1 MNWYILLVI
10 FGAALGVCWVLT
22 PIVRSAAIY
31 FGLVDEPD
39 GRRKVHTR
47 PIPVAGGVAVLL
59 STGAVL
65 GVTLAIAGPWQETLG
80 DRWQTFAGLAAAAC
94 VIGAVGVV
102 DDFRGLRGRHKLAG
116 QLIAVGIVMAC
127 GVRIE
132 SISLFGAPMD
142 LDLWIAY
149 PLTAFWLLGAI
160 NSLNLID
167 GMDGLLGSV
176 GSIICTTIAV
186 MAFLN
191 GQFAAAII
199 AIAMAGALVGF
210 LCYNFPP
217 ASIFLG
223 DCGSMLI
230 GLVVGVLAIDA
241 SLKGPATVA
250 LAGPALLV
258 LPIFDTSMAILRR
271 TLTGRSIFT
280 TDRGHLH
287 HCLQGRG
294 LSNRTVLLLVGGLSL
309 VASVGA
315 LASVWFNTQLYAALS
330 IFGVCGVFMVTRL
343 FGHAEFLLLKE
354 RLMAVLFAVR
364 NGHKGGRVHQL
375 EVRLQGSADWNDL
388 WKNVTACAEE
398 MRLKAICLDVN
409 APAIMED
416 YHARWGKVVENTEN
430 PAIWRL
436 QFPLQAHG
444 QVLGRLEIAGQRHGM
459 PVGEKL
465 ASIAKLVADV
475 ELAVAGLTRSRQA
488 PRLDPAPAA
497 DTLQLEGAHSS

>member
-1 MNWYILLVI
+1 MNWFILAIVFAAAFAVCLILTPVVRA
-10 FGAALGVCWVLT
+10 AAL
-22 PIVRSAAIY
+22 A

-39 GRRKVHTR
+39 GRRKMHTR

-59 STGAVL
+59 ATSAVL
-65 GVTLAIAGPWQETLG
+65 AVVLALAGPVQATLG
-80 DRWQTFAGLAAAAC
+80 DRWLTFTGLAAAAF
-94 VIGAVGVV
+94 VIALVGVI
-102 DDFRGLRGRHKLAG
+102 DDFRGLRGRYKVAG
-116 QLIAVGIVMAC
+116 QLVAIAIVMAC
-127 GVRIE
+127 DVKIPN
-132 SISLFGAPMD
+132 ISLFGVPIE
-142 LDLWIAY
+142 LVWWAY
-149 PLTAFWLLGAI
+149 PLTAFWLFGAI

-176 GSIICTTIAV
+176 GCIICASIAV

-191 GQFAAAII
+191 SQFETAVI
-199 AIAMAGALVGF
+199 AIALAGSLVGF
-210 LCYNFPP
+210 LCFNFPP

-230 GLVVGVLAIDA
+230 GLVVGVLAIES

-250 LAGPALLV
+250 LAVPAALLV
-258 LPIFDTSMAILRR
+258 IPIFDSSAAILRR
-271 TLTGRSIFT
+271 WLTGRSIFT

-309 VASVGA
+309 LASIGA
-315 LASVWFNTQLYAALS
+315 LASVWLKTELYAALS
-330 IFGVCGVFMVTRL
+330 IFVVLGVFMMTRL

-354 RLMAVLFAVR
+354 RLMGVLFAVR
-364 NGHKGGRVHQL
+364 HGHQGGRVHQL

-398 MRLKAICLDVN
+398 MRLKAVCLDVN

-444 QVLGRLEIAGQRHGM
+444 QVVGRLEIAGQRHGM
-459 PVGEKL
+459 PVDEKL

-488 PRLDPAPAA
+488 PRLDPVPAA
-497 DTLQLEGAHSS
+497 DTLRLEGAHSS

>member
-1 MNWYILLVI
+1 MNWFILAII
-10 FGAALGVCWVLT
+10 FGAAIAVCLILT
-22 PIVRSAAIY
+22 PIVRAAAVS

-59 STGAVL
+59 STATVL
-65 GVTLAIAGPWQETLG
+65 AVTLAIAGPWQSSLG
-80 DRWQTFAGLAAAAC
+80 DRWLIFVGLAAAAC
-94 VIGAVGVV
+94 VIALVGVA
-102 DDFRGLRGRHKLAG
+102 DDFRGLRGRHKVAG
-116 QLIAVGIVMAC
+116 QLVAVGIVMAC
-127 GVRIE
+127 GVRVDN
-132 SISLFGAPMD
+132 ISLFGAP
-142 LDLWIAY
+142 LELGWWAY
-149 PLTAFWLLGAI
+149 PLTAFWLFGAI

-191 GQFAAAII
+191 GQFPAAII

-210 LCYNFPP
+210 LWYNFPP

-250 LAGPALLV
+250 LAMPALLV
-258 LPIFDTSMAILRR
+258 LPIFDSSMAILRR
-271 TLTGRSIFT
+271 TLTGRSIFS

-287 HCLQGRG
+287 HCLQGHG
-294 LSNRTVLLLVGGLSL
+294 LSNRRVLLLVGGLSL
-309 VASVGA
+309 VASLGA
-315 LASVWFNTQLYAALS
+315 LASVWFKTELYALLS
-330 IFGVCGVFMVTRL
+330 IIAVVGVFVMTRL
-343 FGHAEFLLLKE
+343 FGHAEFLLVKE

-364 NGHKGGRVHQL
+364 NGHKGGRVHQQV
-375 EVRLQGSADWNDL
+375 VRLQGSADWNDL

-398 MRLKAICLDVN
+398 MRLKAVCLDVS

-444 QVLGRLEIAGQRHGM
+444 QVVGRLEIAGQRHGM

-488 PRLDPAPAA
+488 PKLDPVSAA
-497 DTLQLEGAHSS
+497 DTLRLEGAHSS

>member
-1 MNWYILLVI
+1 MNWFILPII
-10 FGAALGVCWVLT
+10 FLAAFAVCLILT
-22 PIVRSAAIY
+22 PIVRAAARSL
-31 FGLVDEPD
+31 GLVDEPD
-39 GRRKVHTR
+39 GRRKGHTR

-59 STGAVL
+59 SCGAVL
-65 GVTLAIAGPWQETLG
+65 AVTLAFAGPWRAALG
-80 DRWQTFAGLAAAAC
+80 DRWEIFAGLAAAAC
-94 VIGAVGVV
+94 VIALVGVV
-102 DDFRGLRGRHKLAG
+102 DDFRGLRGRYKVAG
-116 QLIAVGIVMAC
+116 QLLVIAIVMAC

-132 SISLFGAPMD
+132 TISLFGAPVE
-142 LDLWIAY
+142 LAWIAY
-149 PLTAFWLLGAI
+149 PLTAFWLFGAI

-176 GSIICTTIAV
+176 GSIICATIAV

-191 GQFAAAII
+191 GQLPAAII

-250 LAGPALLV
+250 LAMPALLV
-258 LPIFDTSMAILRR
+258 LPIFDSSMAILRR
-271 TLTGRSIFT
+271 KLTGRSIFT

-287 HCLQGRG
+287 HCLQARG
-294 LSNRTVLLLVGGLSL
+294 LSNRNVLLLVGGLSL
-309 VASVGA
+309 LASIGA

-330 IFGVCGVFMVTRL
+330 IIAVCGVFMMTRL

-354 RLMAVLFAVR
+354 RLLAVLFAVR
-364 NGHKGGRVHQL
+364 HGHKGGQVHQL

-388 WKNVTACAEE
+388 WKNVTVCAEE
-398 MRLKAICLDVN
+398 LRLKAICLDVN

-416 YHARWGKVVENTEN
+416 YHARWGKVVESSEN
-430 PAIWRL
+430 PAVWRL

-444 QVLGRLEIAGQRHGM
+444 QVVGRLDIAGQRHGV

-465 ASIAKLVADV
+465 ASLAKLVADV

-488 PRLDPAPAA
+488 PRLDPTPAPDA
-497 DTLQLEGAHSS
+497 LRLEGVHSS